1 MKRILIF
8 VFGTV
13 LLASC
18 KKEEVKPEDIALQ
31 AAKIYYDQLLAG
43 DYDSFVDGTLKGD
56 SVPPAYRQQL
66 VLNMQMFMERQ
77 KTEHKGIASI
87 KPVRAVADTASHTA
101 ESFLSITY
109 VDSTREEIVVPMVER
124 KGVWYMR

>member
-8 VFGTV
+8 VFGAV

-31 AAKIYYDQLLAG
+31 AAKVYYDQLIAG
-43 DYDSFVDGTLKGD
+43 DYDSFVEGTLKGD
-56 SVPPAYRQQL
+56 SVPPAYKQQL

-77 KTEHKGIASI
+77 KIEHKGIASVM
-87 KPVRAVADTASHTA
+87 PVRAVADTAAHTA

-109 VDSTREEIVVPMVER
+109 ADSTREEIVVPMVER